1 MIRVDSVREFR
12 LVKDSFS
19 NVKKINLKKI
29 GFDQISNSNLYIYQ
43 SDEYKI
49 LNYSIKPELIFSIN
63 SDASNININ
72 LQSISI
78 SNLPMIFKRFK
89 LDIEVRIFPEKE
101 LCKVNRYISLK
112 YENKNKLIAYASDN
126 FIDKIFKNL
135 IEIISKRFDKKLIK
149 KVLNAI

>member
-1 MIRVDSVREFR
+1 MIRVKSVREFK

-19 NVKKINLKKI
+19 NFKKINLKKI

-43 SDEYKI
+43 SEEYKI
-49 LNYSIKPELIFSIN
+49 LNYSIKPELIFSIKSDPN
-63 SDASNININ
+63 SINID

-78 SNLPMIFKRFK
+78 RNLPMLFKRFK

-101 LCKVNRYISLK
+101 FCKVNRYISLK

-135 IEIISKRFDKKLIK
+135 IEVISKRFDKKLIK
-149 KVLNAI
+149 KVLEAI